1 MRLQD
6 KVCVITGGAHG
17 LGRGIARSFVDEGAR
32 VALNDIDASELQKAL
47 AEFGEERCI
56 IRSGDAALASEADA
70 LTDAAAEWW
79 GHIDVLV
86 NNVGVVAFHDP
97 TVLTEEQWDRIID
110 INLKSQ
116 WLWTRAALRYM
127 LPQKSG
133 SVIHMS
139 SISAFLGQEFDGRSS
154 FLYNVTKAGAL
165 QMARSFATR
174 YASEGIRFNALCPGH
189 FPTEIVRRFW
199 STDKEWEKMYQD
211 VAQVVPLRRPGRV
224 EELAAGAVFLAS
236 NESSYMTG
244 QALVIDGGILVK
256 HP

>member
-1 MRLQD
+1 
-6 KVCVITGGAHG
+6 
-17 LGRGIARSFVDEGAR
+17 

-47 AEFGEERCI
+47 EEFGEERCI

-70 LTDAAAEWW
+70 LTDAAAECW
-79 GHIDVLV
+79 GRIDVLV

-116 WLWTRAALRYM
+116 WLWTRAALRNM

-174 YASEGIRFNALCPGH
+174 YASEGIRFNALCPW
-189 FPTEIVRRFW
+189 PTFQPRLCVA
-199 STDKEWEKMYQD
+199 SGVPTKNGEKMYQD